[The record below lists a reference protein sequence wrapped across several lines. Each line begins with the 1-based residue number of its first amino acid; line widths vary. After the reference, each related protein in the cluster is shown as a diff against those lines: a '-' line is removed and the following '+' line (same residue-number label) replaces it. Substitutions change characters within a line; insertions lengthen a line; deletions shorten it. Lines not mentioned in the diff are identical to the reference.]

1 MENELAAENRQ
12 ISSEEENS
20 FDKALGGMAIFS
32 LVFISA
38 IGFGIYKIFG
48 KRTTIA
54 LAILFVWGLGS
65 FVIGAS
71 HYTSNDMRKNHEY
84 ILYLV
89 LFIIF
94 YVLNKYLK

>member
-1 MENELAAENRQ
+1 MENTQ
-12 ISSEEENS
+12 ISSREMKPGE
-20 FDKALGGMAIFS
+20 MAIFGPI
-32 LVFISA
+32 FISA

-48 KRTTIA
+48 KWTTIA
-54 LAILFVWGLGS
+54 LTILIVWVYGSLFIGLRDTSGS
-65 FVIGAS
+65 AS
-71 HYTSNDMRKNHEY
+71 SRARMKNDTY